1 MISVD
6 FDPKAIAHANRNFK
20 AENISCKLADIRAQM
35 PEGIFDNVV
44 WDAAIEHS
52 TEAEIA
58 GIKKRLAAAGDT
70 SCTTTGVAARS
81 EEHSLGQFRPG

>member
-1 MISVD
+1 V
-6 FDPKAIAHANRNFK
+6 
-20 AENISCKLADIRAQM
+20 AEKQRLL
-35 PEGIFDNVV
+35 